1 MSHRPLPTR
10 RQAIFT
16 CVACAITVLVCAA
29 LMTAAALVPA
39 PHVVIPAA
47 ALVCICLPIVAA
59 VDVLASI
66 AVLRASRADVLDGK
80 RALSEMR
87 RRLDR
92 LPETRHPLGL

>member
-1 MSHRPLPTR
+1 
-10 RQAIFT
+10 
-16 CVACAITVLVCAA
+16 
-29 LMTAAALVPA
+29 
-39 PHVVIPAA
+39 
-47 ALVCICLPIVAA
+47 VCICLPIVAA

>member
-1 MSHRPLPTR
+1 MTPRPLPNR
-10 RQAIFT
+10 RQAVFT

-47 ALVCICLPIVAA
+47 ALVCICLPIIAA

-66 AVLRASRADVLDGK
+66 AVVRASRADVLDRK
-80 RALSEMR
+80 RAVSEMR
-87 RRLDR
+87 RRLDS